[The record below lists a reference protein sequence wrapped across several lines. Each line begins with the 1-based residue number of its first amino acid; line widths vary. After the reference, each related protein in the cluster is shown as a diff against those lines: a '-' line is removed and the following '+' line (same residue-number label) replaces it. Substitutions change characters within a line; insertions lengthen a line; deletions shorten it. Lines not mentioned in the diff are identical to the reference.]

1 MDYYALFKAFMLS
14 NNCDG
19 ATGGGGAIALCPTC
33 INKGKRG
40 KCKKREKERRGV
52 KRREEKRRGKNK
64 EMREEGREEKKK
76 SVFCLQR
83 AISQMISATITLFL
97 RNCT

>member
-19 ATGGGGAIALCPTC
+19 ATGGAIALCPTC
-33 INKGKRG
+33 INKDKRG
-40 KCKKREKERRGV
+40 KCKKRGKERRGV

-64 EMREEGREEKKK
+64 EKREEEREEKKK

-97 RNCT
+97 KNCT